1 MMNLMLFLLRN
12 YFVFLFL
19 FLEGISFLLI
29 FQYNA
34 FQRSGFISKTRSITS
49 ALQENFSGMR
59 SYFNLKLE
67 NEVLSIENARL
78 RNELSRKGISEQ
90 APGMVL
96 DSVSMKSYEYIPA
109 RVITSSANKQY
120 NYLTIN
126 KGEKQGVS
134 PDMAVISETGAVGI
148 VVAVSENY
156 STIIPVLNRNFRLSA
171 RLKKNNFFGIAEW
184 EGRSPEIVSLRE
196 IPVHVDVQPGDT
208 VVTSGFSAVFP
219 EGILVGIVEKV
230 EDTGGNFHEIKLRL
244 TTDYRQLYHVNVV
257 RFTFKKELDELEN
270 RTGND

>member
-1 MMNLMLFLLRN
+1 
-12 YFVFLFL
+12 V
-19 FLEGISFLLI
+19 
-29 FQYNA
+29 
-34 FQRSGFISKTRSITS
+34 
-49 ALQENFSGMR
+49 
-59 SYFNLKLE
+59 
-67 NEVLSIENARL
+67 
-78 RNELSRKGISEQ
+78 
-90 APGMVL
+90 
-96 DSVSMKSYEYIPA
+96 YIPA
-109 RVITSSANKQY
+109 RVITSSVNKQY

-148 VVAVSENY
+148 VVASSENY

-184 EGRSPEIVSLRE
+184 EGRSSEIVSLRE

-219 EGILVGIVEKV
+219 EGILVGTVEKV

-244 TTDYRQLYHVNVV
+244 STDYRQLYHVNVV
-257 RFTFKKELDELEN
+257 SFTFKEELNELEN